1 MRKAKRTF
9 INTPKA
15 NGMVKATSMVNNW
28 DFTYQG
34 FIVDHKERTIFVLEN
49 TDVEIRMGNED
60 LLNKFF
66 EVVEKYPFYECS
78 VLYMMFAR

>member
-15 NGMVKATSMVNNW
+15 NGMVKAASMVN
-28 DFTYQG
+28 
-34 FIVDHKERTIFVLEN
+34 KERTIFVLEN
-49 TDVEIRMGNED
+49 TDAEIRMGNED

-66 EVVEKYPFYECS
+66 EIVEKHPTYDCS
-78 VLYMMFAR
+78 VLHMMFAS

>member
-1 MRKAKRTF
+1 MKKAKRTF

-49 TDVEIRMGNED
+49 TDAEIRMGNED

-66 EVVEKYPFYECS
+66 EIVEKHPTYDCS
-78 VLYMMFAR
+78 VLHMMFAS